1 MRNFIEVL
9 EAMIKQCEGNLE
21 LKKKLEHVYVD
32 STFTAPEALWDIRGR
47 QVSDIL
53 YNYAVAGDKPYS
65 NDFLGALCI
74 FTEKPETELRQFI
87 QTVRK
92 EKK

>member
-9 EAMIKQCEGNLE
+9 EAMIKQCEGNFE
-21 LKKKLEHVYVD
+21 LKQKLEHVYVD